1 MEISEIEST
10 QNRSGSAKDT
20 VRHCYKQFVQITAGN
35 DGVSAGD
42 ALAEEYKR
50 LEMGI
55 FRLVVMG
62 EIKKG
67 KSSFINALL
76 SEPDL
81 LPIASDI
88 ATSTVYKLLYGPK
101 KTFKVF
107 FKPDL
112 DTGARREPLEIS
124 AEGLTEW
131 GTESG
136 NPDNKKGVDF
146 IGVQLPN
153 ELLKQGLVIVDTP
166 GVGGLYRKHRDITLR
181 YAPNADAV
189 LFVLD
194 SVESVISRDEID
206 FLKDLV
212 KNSTKR
218 IFFVQTKT
226 DAASEDDW
234 KAWKDRNQS
243 ILAAEVGLPVERQ
256 VYFPVSAKVKVHA
269 DKRESG
275 RHLRKSGYLD
285 VLNYLNRALI
295 PAKETALASD
305 FAMRLVFSL
314 DQYRC
319 TQLQSARVL
328 KEESKEKL
336 EEIQQTLGSKKQE
349 LTEWSG
355 TRFRQEMQI
364 FSERLADLKRHSVAN
379 LREELDP
386 NGAIVST
393 LVDLVTNNP
402 NFTAKA
408 ICEQFDVIQQDLVT
422 RIADRVKKGQ
432 ASFNAEFERL
442 VEGMMDSLSASM
454 PSTLT
459 KSEGQSQELSLIS
472 SSGLGMHFGKMDSMR
487 STAMSSSIG
496 GSFGF
501 TAAILVSVV
510 FPPAAAVAGLV
521 SLVGMAAGGWFGRVD
536 FNESKRNEALNR
548 LRGELSKLT
557 AVAQRKAL
565 EQFDEMSV
573 RLERQ
578 SREVFQKTV
587 TDFEQSIKAQIEE
600 VKVVAK
606 STREENMK
614 QLAIAEARIKKS
626 DGIIAVLRKTFEHK
640 G

>member
-1 MEISEIEST
+1 MNISEIENT
-10 QNRSGSAKDT
+10 KNRSGSVKDT
-20 VRHCYKQFVQITAGN
+20 VRHCYKQFVQLSAV
-35 DGVSAGD
+35 DGASAGE

-112 DTGARREPLEIS
+112 DTGVRRAPLEIG
-124 AEGLTEW
+124 AEGMTEW

-136 NPDNKKGVDF
+136 NPNNEKGVDF

-166 GVGGLYRKHRDITLR
+166 GVGGLYRKHRDVTLR

-194 SVESVISRDEID
+194 SVESVISRDEIE

-269 DKRESG
+269 DKRKSG
-275 RHLRKSGYLD
+275 RHLEKSGYLE
-285 VLNYLNRALI
+285 VLNYLNKALI

-305 FAMRLVFSL
+305 FATRLVFSL
-314 DQYRC
+314 DQYRSI
-319 TQLQSARVL
+319 QQQSARML
-328 KEESKEKL
+328 REESKEKL
-336 EEIQQTLGSKKQE
+336 AEMQQALGEKKRE
-349 LTEWSG
+349 LSEWSG
-355 TRFRQEMQI
+355 TRFRQETQV
-364 FSERLADLKRHSVAN
+364 FADRLADLKRHSMFQ
-379 LREELDP
+379 LRSALDP
-386 NGAIVST
+386 NGMLVQGAID
-393 LVDLVTNNP
+393 DLKMSDNVG
-402 NFTAKA
+402 AREISDGA
-408 ICEQFDVIQQDLVT
+408 EAIQQEVISAT
-422 RIADRVKKGQ
+422 ATVVKETYEE
-432 ASFNAEFERL
+432 FNNKFKLLIE
-442 VEGMMDSLSASM
+442 DSLKSLAASI
-454 PSTLT
+454 PDDWKGDTGGLAESDVS
-459 KSEGQSQELSLIS
+459 SEQD
-472 SSGLGMHFGKMDSMR
+472 LGMHFSLFE
-487 STAMSSSIG
+487 TARTSLYG
-496 GSFGF
+496 GMAGGMMATFGVG
-501 TAAILVSVV
+501 LVGIV
-510 FPPAAAVAGLV
+510 FPPALALAAFAPYVGAAVG
-521 SLVGMAAGGWFGRVD
+521 SLLGGHDSSVRQ
-536 FNESKRNEALNR
+536 KNEAISRIRQALMKVV
-548 LRGELSKLT
+548 GT
-557 AVAQRKAL
+557 AQRKAL

-578 SREVFQKTV
+578 SRELFQKTV
-587 TDFEQSIKAQIEE
+587 TDFEQSIQVQIEE

-614 QLAIAEARIKKS
+614 QLALAEARIKKS
-626 DGIIAVLRKTFEHK
+626 DAIIAVLRQTFNSKT
-640 G
+640 